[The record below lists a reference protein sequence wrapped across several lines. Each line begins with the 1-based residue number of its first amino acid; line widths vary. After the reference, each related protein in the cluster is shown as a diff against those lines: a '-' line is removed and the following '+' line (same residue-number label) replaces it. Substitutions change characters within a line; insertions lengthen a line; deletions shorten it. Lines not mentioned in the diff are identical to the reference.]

1 MLQSAYTKKGLS
13 GDRVAWNIVNNRGQL
28 YTFDPVTL
36 KVDDEA
42 DYKLYMINPNYL
54 SSYLE
59 SIKNSFNK
67 KFGITTIASSD
78 LLTFIPTNYKG
89 TQVSMS
95 TGEEISMAAGK
106 SLSDGMK
113 LMLSNPGFRCLCIQQ
128 QLDRYSD
135 TGQWNAYLGCID
147 SVYAVGS

>member
-1 MLQSAYTKKGLS
+1 MKSELLPSPDAIETPLVNALWFKSLSDYASYIGAEVYPNLLLQSAYTKKGLS

-67 KFGITTIASSD
+67 KFGITTI
-78 LLTFIPTNYKG
+78 G
-89 TQVSMS
+89 Q
-95 TGEEISMAAGK
+95 AAAV
-106 SLSDGMK
+106 
-113 LMLSNPGFRCLCIQQ
+113 CIGIGN
-128 QLDRYSD
+128 R
-135 TGQWNAYLGCID
+135 
-147 SVYAVGS
+147 VRKH